1 MRCRALLGCLAFALM
16 LSVGA
21 GRAAAQAM
29 LADDIVILSKGQ
41 REQEKARTTTT
52 HLGGIPGVGGSPF
65 RANPGSGEPRLGEPP
80 GGAVTSPSMRQR
92 DVLSAASGEGRALPP
107 AGAAKIARPATRPG
121 QALPIYGPLEVPGGT
136 DDGPPDGLTL
146 DMAIARLSQVNYGLR
161 TKFQEIPKAQADIL
175 SAGLRANPLVFAST
189 DGVPYGSY
197 SPQRPGDNS
206 YSVVL
211 IQPIDVNQKRKVR
224 VVVAQQAKKVLDA
237 QYQDAVRL
245 EIDNLYTAF
254 VDVLDAREAVRY
266 ARASLDGLN
275 RVLATTEQQ
284 YARQLVP
291 QTEVE
296 NAAIQRDTGEVSLE
310 QAETALRQAKRA
322 LAVLLDIP
330 PGEADGLEI
339 RGSIRDEVAP
349 PPPPDDLGRLALCVR
364 PDVVSYRLGVRRAQE
379 DVRLQRAERFP
390 DVFVLYTP
398 YGFRNNA
405 FVDEKSATSW
415 SIGALVSIPI
425 LNRNQGNI
433 RRAEHNVIQTQI
445 ELSGLEKQVLSEVER
460 AYLEY
465 ASTRAAVERLER
477 GILPRARRL
486 RDQKYALYTQG
497 QENIVTYLN
506 AQRDYNEVVRQYR
519 DTLIRHRRSMLRLN
533 TAVGQRILL

>member
-1 MRCRALLGCLAFALM
+1 MRCRFLWGCLVPAAM
-16 LSVGA
+16 LGVGA
-21 GRAAAQAM
+21 RRADAQAM

-41 REQEKARTTTT
+41 REQEKARTNT
-52 HLGGIPGVGGSPF
+52 HLGPSPGAGERTF
-65 RANPGSGEPRLGEPP
+65 RANPGGGEARLGETP
-80 GGAVTSPSMRQR
+80 GGAARPASMQQR
-92 DVLSAASGEGRALPP
+92 DVLSAASSEGRGLAPTGAARIAPP
-107 AGAAKIARPATRPG
+107 ARRPAL
-121 QALPIYGPLEVPGGT
+121 AAPIYGTLDVPDGT
-136 DDGPPDGLTL
+136 DDGPPGGLTL
-146 DMAIARLSQVNYGLR
+146 DAAIARLTQVNFGLR

-175 SAGLRANPLVFAST
+175 SAGLRANPLVFASA

-197 SPQRPGDNS
+197 SQRRPGDNS

-224 VVVAQQAKKVLDA
+224 VVIAQQAKKVLDA

-245 EIDNLYTAF
+245 EIENLYTAF
-254 VDVLDAREAVRY
+254 VDVLDARETGRY
-266 ARASLDGLN
+266 AKASLDGLN
-275 RVLATTEQQ
+275 QVLATVEQQ
-284 YARQLVP
+284 YAKQLVP

-296 NAAIQRDTGEVSLE
+296 NAAIQRDTGEVAFE

-322 LAVLLDIP
+322 LSVLIDIP
-330 PGEADGLEI
+330 PGEADGLDI
-339 RGSIRDEVAP
+339 LGSIRDETP
-349 PPPPDDLGRLALCVR
+349 PPPPADDLGRLALCVR

-405 FVDEKSATSW
+405 PVHEQSATSW
-415 SIGALVSIPI
+415 SIGALVSVP
-425 LNRNQGNI
+425 LFNRNQGNI
-433 RRAEHNVIQTQI
+433 RRAEHNVMQTQI
-445 ELSGLEKQVLSEVER
+445 ELSGLERQVLSDVER

-465 ASTRAAVERLER
+465 SSTHASVQRLQR
-477 GILPRARRL
+477 GILPRAKRL
-486 RDQKYALYTQG
+486 RDQKYGLYTQG

-506 AQRDYNEVVRQYR
+506 AQRDYNEVVRQFR

-533 TAVGQRILL
+533 TAVGQRILP

>member
-1 MRCRALLGCLAFALM
+1 MRHRVFLEFLASALM

-41 REQEKARTTTT
+41 REQEKARTNT
-52 HLGGIPGVGGSPF
+52 HLGPSPGARERSL
-65 RANPGSGEPRLGEPP
+65 RANPGSGEARLGEPL
-80 GGAVTSPSMRQR
+80 GGKASPTTMQQR
-92 DVLSAASGEGRALPP
+92 DVLTAASSEGRSIGQTNTAR
-107 AGAAKIARPATRPG
+107 IAPSARQPG
-121 QALPIYGPLEVPGGT
+121 MKAPIYGPLEVPEGA
-136 DDGPPDGLTL
+136 DDGPPNGLTL
-146 DMAIARLSQVNYGLR
+146 DAAIARLSQANYGLR

-175 SAGLRANPLVFAST
+175 SAGLRANPLVFASA

-197 SPQRPGDNS
+197 SQRRPGDNG

-237 QYQDAVRL
+237 QYQDAVRI

-254 VDVLDAREAVRY
+254 VDVLDSRETARY
-266 ARASLDGLN
+266 AKASLDGLN
-275 RVLATTEQQ
+275 QVLATTEQQ
-284 YARQLVP
+284 YAKQIVP

-296 NAAIQRDTGEVSLE
+296 NAAIQRDTGELSLE

-330 PGEADGLEI
+330 TGEADGLEM
-339 RGSIRDEVAP
+339 RGSIRDEAAP

-364 PDVVSYRLGVRRAQE
+364 PDVVSYRLGIRRAQE

-405 FVDEKSATSW
+405 PMDEKSATSW
-415 SIGALVSIPI
+415 SIGALVSVP
-425 LNRNQGNI
+425 LFNRNQGNI
-433 RRAEHNVIQTQI
+433 RRAEHNVIQTKI
-445 ELSGLEKQVLSEVER
+445 ELSGLERQVLSDVER

-465 ASTRAAVERLER
+465 ASTRTAVQRLEG
-477 GILPRARRL
+477 GILPRARKL
-486 RDQKYALYTQG
+486 RDQKSTLYTQG

-533 TAVGQRILL
+533 TAVGQRILP

>member
-1 MRCRALLGCLAFALM
+1 MFALLLGG
-16 LSVGA
+16 GA

-52 HLGGIPGVGGSPF
+52 HLGGIPGVRGSQY
-65 RANPGSGEPRLGEPP
+65 RANPGGGESRLGEPA
-80 GGAVTSPSMRQR
+80 GGVARPTSMQQR
-92 DVLSAASGEGRALPP
+92 DVLAAASSEGRMIVQPGAARIAPP
-107 AGAAKIARPATRPG
+107 ATLPG
-121 QALPIYGPLEVPGGT
+121 QKAPIYGPLEVPDGA
-136 DDGPPDGLTL
+136 DDGPSDGLTL
-146 DMAIARLSQVNYGLR
+146 DAAISRLSQVNYGLR

-175 SAGLRANPLVFAST
+175 SAGLRANPLVFASA
-189 DGVPYGSY
+189 DGVPYGNY
-197 SPQRPGDNS
+197 SQQRPGDNS

-224 VVVAQQAKKVLDA
+224 IMVAQQAKMVLDA

-245 EIDNLYTAF
+245 EIDNLYTTF

-266 ARASLDGLN
+266 ARASVDGLN

-339 RGSIRDEVAP
+339 RGSIREEAAP
-349 PPPPDDLGRLALCVR
+349 PPPPDDLGRLALCIR
-364 PDVVSYRLGVRRAQE
+364 PDVLSYRLGVRRAQE

-405 FVDEKSATSW
+405 PVDEKSATSW

-433 RRAEHNVIQTQI
+433 RHAKHNVIQTQI
-445 ELSGLEKQVLSEVER
+445 ELSGLEKQVLSDVER

-465 ASTRAAVERLER
+465 ASTRAAMQRLER
-477 GILPRARRL
+477 GILPRAMRL
-486 RDQKYALYTQG
+486 RDQKYALYSQG

-533 TAVGQRILL
+533 TAVGQRVLP